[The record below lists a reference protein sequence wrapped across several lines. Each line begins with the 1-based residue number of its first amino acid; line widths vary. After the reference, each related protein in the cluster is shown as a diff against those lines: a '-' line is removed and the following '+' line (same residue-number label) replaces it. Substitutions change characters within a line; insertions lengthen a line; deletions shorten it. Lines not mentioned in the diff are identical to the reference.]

1 MNLYLFTCQSAN
13 KSKLHDKKVHQYKR
27 RRSRDLVI
35 FFGIPSLQT
44 HLSEGPMAN
53 MPITHIHVTDLT
65 TLLAHVSRV
74 PEVCPERVFTVHT
87 CIYTE
92 HTTNLLS
99 RSNPSMAE
107 KACVQRLQK
116 EFRALCK
123 VSSLSPLKLS
133 FLHYIEIQLGG
144 PQSRLFLVMRDC
156 DMGCILQEPV
166 AQVVA
171 RPAPEN
177 ILEWRKL
184 SVCFVRSIRLQL
196 LNQMVRRAR
205 VSSTAVFSVMCV
217 VRAPIESVPMV
228 AGFTRR
234 LRSRGKSGHALQ
246 LRFLLWENQVS
257 PRMSF
262 QTPFYLH
269 PHAKRTLRHEQENLH
284 EHERL

>member
-1 MNLYLFTCQSAN
+1 
-13 KSKLHDKKVHQYKR
+13 
-27 RRSRDLVI
+27 
-35 FFGIPSLQT
+35 
-44 HLSEGPMAN
+44 
-53 MPITHIHVTDLT
+53 
-65 TLLAHVSRV
+65 
-74 PEVCPERVFTVHT
+74 
-87 CIYTE
+87 
-92 HTTNLLS
+92 
-99 RSNPSMAE
+99 MAE

-123 VSSLSPLKLS
+123 
-133 FLHYIEIQLGG
+133 
-144 PQSRLFLVMRDC
+144 
-156 DMGCILQEPV
+156 EPV

-184 SVCFVRSIRLQL
+184 FVCFVRSIRLQL

-205 VSSTAVFSVMCV
+205 VLSAAVFSVMCV
-217 VRAPIESVPMV
+217 VRAPIGTVPMV

-234 LRSRGKSGHALQ
+234 LRLRGKSGHALQ

-257 PRMSF
+257 PRISF

-269 PHAKRTLRHEQENLH
+269 PHAEWTLRHEQENLH